1 MQKIKYTIAAT
12 SLASTFILGASMLV
26 GPVLSYA
33 AENKGSSQME
43 VVDGKYFKD
52 IVSPQ
57 DSSTSLPLI
66 GEKTTVESDMD
77 KYVYI
82 DVIAMKDFP
91 KGSWHPQGNPGT
103 IFQHAIFMDKD
114 LKPFPKIDGKY
125 YLKNTTEVKAGELL
139 GKWAVLKEEDWVKGT
154 KSITE
159 YYYKLIDS
167 QRLNKTSSYSFN
179 LDSTVGVSQEE
190 AFSIGQTLGLDF
202 QVGYKHAFNL
212 GGNGMWQT
220 TRTIGSNL
228 FQQSS
233 IKREFNLPQAVF
245 NYNHPYFWV
254 GVYQGVTDYFVK
266 PSTKLQEVLD
276 AFNKSSLLGHQME
289 IKLQLPNIHSQKT
302 SLFQTVR
309 TKGSGNPEE
318 VEQTQMG
325 TE

>member
-1 MQKIKYTIAAT
+1 MKTLKHTIAVA
-12 SLASTFILGASMLV
+12 SLASVFIISGSMLV
-26 GPVLSYA
+26 SPVLSHA
-33 AENKGSSQME
+33 AENKDSSQME

-52 IVSPQ
+52 IPSPR
-57 DSSTSLPLI
+57 DPNTSLPLI
-66 GEKTTVESDMD
+66 GEKTIIESNMD

-82 DVIAMKDFP
+82 DVIAMKDFS
-91 KGSWHPQGNPGT
+91 KGSWLPQGSPGT

-114 LKPFPKIDGKY
+114 LKPFSKINDKY
-125 YLKNTTEVKAGELL
+125 YLKNTKDVKAGEIL
-139 GKWAVLKEEDWVKGT
+139 GKWAVPKDEDWVKGT

-167 QRLNKTSSYSFN
+167 QRLNKTSAYSFN
-179 LDSTVGVSQEE
+179 FDSTTGVSQEE

-202 QVGYKHAFNL
+202 EIGYKHAFSL

-228 FQQSS
+228 FQQHS

-266 PSTKLQEVLD
+266 PSAKLQEVLD
-276 AFNKSSLLGHQME
+276 TFNKPSAVGHQME
-289 IKLQLPNIHSQKT
+289 IKLQLPGVQSQNT
-302 SLFQTVR
+302 SLFHTVR
-309 TKGSGNPEE
+309 TKGSGNPEVIE
-318 VEQTQMG
+318 EA
-325 TE
+325 